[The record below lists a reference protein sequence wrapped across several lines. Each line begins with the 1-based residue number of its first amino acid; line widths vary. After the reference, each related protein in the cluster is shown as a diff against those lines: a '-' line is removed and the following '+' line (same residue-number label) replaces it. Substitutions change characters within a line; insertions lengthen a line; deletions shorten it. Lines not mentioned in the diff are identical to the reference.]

1 MTKQVKQSKEVEVKV
16 KRAYKKRTPNKVT
29 DAVEIKPIVRSVGVK
44 FSGNYTVYNYLVEG
58 LDVATG
64 DYVVVLTPSAG
75 LQVVTVVE
83 VSDKPVGTKYIV
95 DKVDLAA
102 HQARID
108 KAEKK
113 AKLTAELM
121 QLKAKIDVDRA
132 LNDYAKDNK
141 EFAAILK
148 ELRSLT

>member
-1 MTKQVKQSKEVEVKV
+1 MTKQVKQSKKVEVKV

>member
-1 MTKQVKQSKEVEVKV
+1 MAKQVKQSKKVEVKV

>member
-113 AKLTAELM
+113 AKLMQELAAR
-121 QLKAKIDVDRA
+121 KARIDEDRI
-132 LNDYAKDNK
+132 LDLYAKEDK
-141 EFAAILK
+141 EFAAMLK
-148 ELRSLT
+148 ELRSLA

>member
-1 MTKQVKQSKEVEVKV
+1 MAKQVKQSKEVEVKV